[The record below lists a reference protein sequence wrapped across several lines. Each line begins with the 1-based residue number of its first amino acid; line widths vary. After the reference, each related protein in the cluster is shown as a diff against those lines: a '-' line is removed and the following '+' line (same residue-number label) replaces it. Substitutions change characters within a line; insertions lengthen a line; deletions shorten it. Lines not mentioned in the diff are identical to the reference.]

1 MNFVFRVDSSYKI
14 GSGHLMRC
22 LVLANSLSKAGHQIS
37 FICRNHEGDISKSL
51 IKSKFKLNL
60 LDNNNLEPSYDN
72 TNSWLGVSQE
82 QDALQTINYLKD
94 SVCDWLIVDHY
105 CIDKLWQKRLR
116 KYTNKILV
124 IDDLANRAHDCD
136 ILVDSNYVKGYKTR
150 YQDIL
155 NKSCLELLGPNYC
168 FIAEEFKNHKLRSPK
183 RTGEV
188 KKVLIYFGG
197 VDQFNLTRKCI
208 EAFSTNKLEN
218 IKLEVVVGAMNKDYE
233 NLKSIASKKKSI
245 ILHRSL
251 PTLSKLMSSV
261 DLSIGAGGVTT
272 WERLFLGLPSIII
285 AIADNQIA
293 GAEELSK
300 NKFVSYLGFHSEL
313 SAKNLRDSICKK
325 IEKPNDL
332 LNESHVG
339 QILVDGNGISRILGN
354 L

>member
-1 MNFVFRVDSSYKI
+1 MNFVFRVDSSDKI

-22 LVLANSLSKAGHQIS
+22 LVLANALSEEGHSIS

-60 LDNNNLEPSYDN
+60 LDNKNLEPPYDKK
-72 TNSWLGVSQE
+72 NSWLGVSQE
-82 QDALQTINYLKD
+82 QDAIQTINHLKD

-105 CIDKLWQKRLR
+105 CIDKLWEKRLR

-124 IDDLANRAHDCD
+124 IDDLANRTHDCD
-136 ILVDSNYVKGYKTR
+136 ILVDTNYVKGYKTR
-150 YQDIL
+150 YQNIL
-155 NKSCLELLGPNYC
+155 NKSCIELLGPDYC
-168 FIAEEFKNHKLRSPK
+168 FISEEFKNHKLRSPK
-183 RTGEV
+183 RTGKV

-197 VDQFNLTRKCI
+197 VDQFNLTRKCL
-208 EAFSTNKLEN
+208 EAFSTINLEK

-233 NLKSIASKKKSI
+233 NLKSIASKKKLI

-272 WERLFLGLPSIII
+272 WERMFLGLPSIII

-300 NKFVSYLGFHSEL
+300 NKFVTYLGFHSEL
-313 SAKNLRDSICKK
+313 SSKNLRDSIYKK
-325 IEKPNDL
+325 IEQHNNL
-332 LNESHVG
+332 LKESHAG
-339 QILVDGNGISRILGN
+339 QILVDGNGISRILQH